1 MSVYNEFEIKNVDK
15 TKHGLNRE
23 VERIA
28 QNNIKSTFNGDWTK
42 NKQSKR
48 NNRKLKYIQCKH
60 KNKTIKHT
68 YKNKITRMIQRA
80 KEWNS

>member
-28 QNNIKSTFNGDWTK
+28 QNNIKSTFNGD
-42 NKQSKR
+42 
-48 NNRKLKYIQCKH
+48 
-60 KNKTIKHT
+60 
-68 YKNKITRMIQRA
+68 
-80 KEWNS
+80 